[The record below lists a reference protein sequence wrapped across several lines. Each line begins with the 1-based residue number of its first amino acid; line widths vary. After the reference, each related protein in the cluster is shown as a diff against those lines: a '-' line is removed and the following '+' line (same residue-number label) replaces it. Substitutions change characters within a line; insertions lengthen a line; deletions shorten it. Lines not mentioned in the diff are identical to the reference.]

1 MTFNVFLWLSDHP
14 NHVVTNLPQP
24 APLVSFADWCFW
36 RVLFFSWGRC
46 RPVQRRGRN
55 WLVSFLARINRIRR
69 ALLDLWRICWDASWC
84 HDVIGAN
91 PIIVNQSI
99 FTLHFFLPETS
110 GLWLIIPSREG
121 SNWARPPLS
130 ASKWRNCRP
139 WSTSADFE
147 VKKNRISWCSGA
159 EKSLRV
165 IYAHMFF
172 SGSHLW
178 SSSRHLEK
186 SEFFQPIPNWWIR
199 ALTCADQ
206 KCEDTTL
213 KQPWN
218 TQQTQTQL
226 DYLAKMVVGSI
237 HICYLVSFWS
247 QQSKGCCVTERLG
260 RASNSYKCP

>member
-1 MTFNVFLWLSDHP
+1 MFLKSAFRQLRPLPTSPKKRQELVGIISSANQSHQ
-14 NHVVTNLPQP
+14 TCFAGSLENL
-24 APLVSFADWCFW
+24 LRCF
-36 RVLFFSWGRC
+36 LM
-46 RPVQRRGRN
+46 
-55 WLVSFLARINRIRR
+55 
-69 ALLDLWRICWDASWC
+69 SWC
-84 HDVIGAN
+84 N
-91 PIIVNQSI
+91 WRKSNYSKSI
-99 FTLHFFLPETS
+99 HIHLTFFLPETS
-110 GLWLIIPSREG
+110 GLWLITPSREG